1 MIILTNKQFNQN
13 AKEALEELK
22 LEIANE
28 LDANLTNAEV
38 SDGVM
43 IRDLVTRAEKQ
54 LSGKDTFNPS

>member
-1 MIILTNKQFNQN
+1 VIILTNKQFNQN

-38 SDGVM
+38 SDGAM
-43 IRDLVTRAEKQ
+43 IRDLGAKAEKQ
-54 LSGKDTFNPS
+54 LSDKDTFNPS